1 MADDEPP
8 AKASRLGPVFFEA
21 AGLNDTQEV
30 RSGSSSSNRPDI
42 PNAPPTDLDSL
53 AALSAGLG
61 VTYAN
66 IDAISMAGAGLYD
79 FPALSSPGSYAT
91 VAHVSELKAGM
102 TVWIYQ
108 GVYWESPPEF
118 VAETTADGTVIG
130 DPKRAELLAVYQCL
144 DNTTGASPR
153 LQCVVTHDKVPTRAN
168 MTATR
173 HLFIGNVDGVE
184 ALRQLNLAV
193 PLPLISNSVSRSLA
207 HGPRSKGDWSQGAWL
222 EAGDLTTLATPLG
235 HESSVNYAP
244 PDRGIRVDTAATDEL
259 KQQLG
264 LVLRT
269 TLFSKPAYRAI
280 MGTMNSIS
288 NAEVAAAMR
297 IRMDEHLKQSI
308 VLSDKYF
315 FPFITAKFDNL
326 AGPTTKS
333 VSTTVSLAQA
343 LEKPETYDDLDA

>member
-153 LQCVVTHDKVPTRAN
+153 LQCVVTHDKFPTRAN
-168 MTATR
+168 MADR
-173 HLFIGNVDGVE
+173 DE
-184 ALRQLNLAV
+184 AFVHRQRGRSECVTPTQLGCTTSTHFQFRFQ
-193 PLPLISNSVSRSLA
+193 ISGPWASIKRRLESRSLA
-207 HGPRSKGDWSQGAWL
+207 
-222 EAGDLTTLATPLG
+222 
-235 HESSVNYAP
+235 
-244 PDRGIRVDTAATDEL
+244 
-259 KQQLG
+259 
-264 LVLRT
+264 
-269 TLFSKPAYRAI
+269 
-280 MGTMNSIS
+280 
-288 NAEVAAAMR
+288 
-297 IRMDEHLKQSI
+297 
-308 VLSDKYF
+308 
-315 FPFITAKFDNL
+315 
-326 AGPTTKS
+326 
-333 VSTTVSLAQA
+333 
-343 LEKPETYDDLDA
+343 